1 VERPRVNEDIY
12 NRRKVMVAKRG
23 EQYEDFKGYK
33 DDGVTHISCGEYAAD
48 FKDGEIIR
56 EYTNESN
63 DTCPAAAF

>member
-1 VERPRVNEDIY
+1 
-12 NRRKVMVAKRG
+12 MVAKRG